1 MPVSI
6 PASTS
11 ASPPAG
17 PTTAP
22 PAPPAP
28 TPIPDATGLVDL
40 SFSQTRTL
48 TRQQQDAAQNCVA
61 VSKHSKITLLPNHGL
76 TAEGELEGFS
86 FQCSVADSAAM
97 LPISKS
103 TFGMTAIYECLMS
116 PQQAAGLSP
125 TPYLQLVSDMQQSTA
140 KLQEVVSDLQNSPL
154 EPLKLDC
161 MPDWENLHQSMHNV
175 RDQREWVENVPGK
188 IGLYHCFMRTNA
200 QNRREHKVFI
210 VISGHCAHA
219 SEELYNLWLDARDS
233 ISAREFME
241 CAEISWLRQST
252 MRHHNRLAAR
262 VAHKFNLTV
271 RFMTDSSAVG
281 PTTDM
286 LLPTTCTV
294 YRDVSMHQNVVQ
306 VSNDAAI
313 MSLNKSGVIF
323 DCWGT
328 EGFWVFMGPRDM
340 SSYKIFGTDFRT
352 SKALA
357 FPCKTVRYHTQY
369 QPRDRNSLV
378 LIPSVSTSSNT
389 AESTQLAPKLAAHDP
404 TQACLHESACRK
416 FSGFMFPH
424 TAFVQEL
431 EKLGFNQNDGI
442 TNLMPIVAYCTDE

>member
-6 PASTS
+6 PASTPP
-11 ASPPAG
+11 APAG
-17 PTTAP
+17 PITDSK
-22 PAPPAP
+22 APPAP
-28 TPIPDATGLVDL
+28 TPPDATGLVDL

-61 VSKHSKITLLPNHGL
+61 GSKHSRITLLPNHSL
-76 TAEGELEGFS
+76 TTEGELEGFS
-86 FQCSVADSAAM
+86 FQCSVEDSAAM

-116 PQQAAGLSP
+116 PQQAAGQVP

-140 KLQEVVSDLQNSPL
+140 KLQEVVSDLENSPL

-161 MPDWENLHQSMHNV
+161 MPDWENLHQSMHNI
-175 RDQREWVENVPGK
+175 RDQREWVENMPGK

-219 SEELYNLWLDARDS
+219 SEELYNLWLDARES
-233 ISAREFME
+233 ISAREFMQ

-271 RFMTDSSAVG
+271 RFMTDASAVG
-281 PTTDM
+281 PPTDM

-294 YRDVSMHQNVVQ
+294 YRDLSMHQNVVQ

-323 DCWGT
+323 DCWGS

-357 FPCKTVRYHTQY
+357 FPCKTVRYHMQY

-378 LIPSVSTSSNT
+378 ITPSVSTVSSAST
-389 AESTQLAPKLAAHDP
+389 AECKDLVSKLAAHDP
-404 TQACLHESACRK
+404 TQTCLHQSACRK